1 MYKKLEEFISDNRN
15 AFDSDKPSGKVWS
28 NIQDQLKE
36 DKKQNLF
43 INRSLII
50 KAISVAAAIII
61 VVWGALY
68 FVHSNTNKTVVAKT
82 NFKDSSLLKK
92 DSQQMRE
99 LETDTHIITEK
110 QKKENNK
117 NKDDENLNKN
127 EFTQELYYYTRLAEI
142 KYNQLKRVEKDEP
155 LLYKSFAAEVKK
167 LDSTY
172 HSLQTLLAT
181 NPDKEA
187 VLDAMINTLK
197 MQVQILNKQLEIIHT
212 INQAKKEK
220 YENNYQTL

>member
-61 VVWGALY
+61 VVWAALY

-117 NKDDENLNKN
+117 NKDDDNLNK
-127 EFTQELYYYTRLAEI
+127 
-142 KYNQLKRVEKDEP
+142 
-155 LLYKSFAAEVKK
+155 
-167 LDSTY
+167 
-172 HSLQTLLAT
+172 
-181 NPDKEA
+181 
-187 VLDAMINTLK
+187 
-197 MQVQILNKQLEIIHT
+197 
-212 INQAKKEK
+212 
-220 YENNYQTL
+220 